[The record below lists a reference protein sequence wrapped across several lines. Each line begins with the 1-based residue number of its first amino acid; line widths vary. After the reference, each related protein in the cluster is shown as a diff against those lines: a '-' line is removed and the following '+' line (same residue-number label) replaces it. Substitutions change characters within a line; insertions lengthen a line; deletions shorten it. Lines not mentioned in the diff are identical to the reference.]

1 MKAKNVTVDI
11 VENENGDSITEKVN
25 DFHIDVIRRRFD
37 QSNFTLNQ
45 KVEILDK
52 IIQNLSQ

>member
-52 IIQNLSQ
+52 IIQNLLQ